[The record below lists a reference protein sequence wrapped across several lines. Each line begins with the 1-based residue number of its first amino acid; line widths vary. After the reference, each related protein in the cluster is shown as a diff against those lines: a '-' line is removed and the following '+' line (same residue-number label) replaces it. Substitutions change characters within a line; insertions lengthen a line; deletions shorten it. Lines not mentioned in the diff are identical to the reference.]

1 MKKRRQKNPYDFF
14 DKDIYKWI
22 YHEMQ
27 SMIEDI
33 HFIERFQKILRREL
47 QVNKKFTYDQRTN
60 VLPVWSPENKEINS
74 YSLKTGNK
82 ESKCFIESERL
93 IDIIEGDD
101 DIAVTV
107 EIPEV
112 EKNDIDLYI
121 TEDSLEITSDSTFL
135 KYHKMLKL
143 PCEVIKETAKA
154 TYRNGVLDVV
164 INKRKQIEKIGSFIK
179 K

>member
-1 MKKRRQKNPYDFF
+1 MKKRRKKNPYDFF
-14 DKDIYKWI
+14 DEDIYKCI
-22 YHEMQ
+22 LHEMQ

-33 HFIERFQKILRREL
+33 RFIESFQKILRREL
-47 QVNKKFTYDQRTN
+47 RLNKQFTYNQRTN
-60 VLPVWSPENKEINS
+60 VLPVWSQERQEINS

-82 ESKCFIESERL
+82 ESKCFVESERL

-107 EIPEV
+107 EMPEV

-143 PCEVIKETAKA
+143 PCEIIKETAKA
-154 TYRNGVLDVV
+154 TYMNGVLDVV

-179 K
+179 R